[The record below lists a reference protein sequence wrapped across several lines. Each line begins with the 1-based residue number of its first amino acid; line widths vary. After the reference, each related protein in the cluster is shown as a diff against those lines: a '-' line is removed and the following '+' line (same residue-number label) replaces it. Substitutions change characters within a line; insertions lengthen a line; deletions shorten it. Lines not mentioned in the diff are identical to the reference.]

1 MAGDWIKMRVCLQ
14 KSPQVIRLAGD
25 LNRSKNEILGTL
37 FALWC
42 LADEHSQD
50 GVIKFGIRHLDAE
63 LGIAGFSEALIS
75 VGWLE
80 PTGEN
85 SIRLVNFE
93 EHNGQTA
100 RKRAADYG
108 RIKATRAQA
117 KQTISAQKEIITG
130 LEKRREDESKIRE
143 EKNTPEES
151 EKAAELA
158 RLWMF
163 YRRGVCAS
171 EAPGKVLEHFTEAL
185 KHGLDYDLALAE
197 IERPGR
203 KRTQYLW
210 QFMVNVEPNKSTTV
224 EGVIERMMKS
234 DPELLGVA
242 FNE

>member
-25 LNRSKNEILGTL
+25 LNKSKNEILGTL

-117 KQTISAQKEIITG
+117 KRTDSAQKDIKNG
-130 LEKRREDESKIRE
+130 LEKIREDKRREEVKTQE
-143 EKNTPEES
+143 GMEP
-151 EKAAELA
+151 AAELA
-158 RLWMF
+158 RLWIF

-185 KHGLDYDLALAE
+185 KHGLDYDLAIAE

-210 QFMVNVEPNKSTTV
+210 QYMANVEPNKSTTV
-224 EGVIERMMKS
+224 EGVIQRMMKS

-242 FNE
+242 FDE